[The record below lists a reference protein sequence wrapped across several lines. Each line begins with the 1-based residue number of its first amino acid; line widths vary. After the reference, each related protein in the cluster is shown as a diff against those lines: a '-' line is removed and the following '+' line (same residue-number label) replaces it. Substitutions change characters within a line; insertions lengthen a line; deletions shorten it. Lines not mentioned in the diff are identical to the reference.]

1 MPYFS
6 VEDPSLGR
14 SGGTGGGTCGGGTG
28 EEASLKTSVP
38 LSEWLLER
46 GL

>member
-6 VEDPSLGR
+6 VEDRSLGR
-14 SGGTGGGTCGGGTG
+14 SGGIGGGTCGGGTG
-28 EEASLKTSVP
+28 EDASLKALVL